1 MTRVVRFLF
10 FAVFALAVCG
20 SPCLAKELEKSGIEL
35 VRGNGGSMTFSVEIA
50 DTLEKRQKGMMFRAH
65 LPWQEGMLFDFE
77 RDMVMDM
84 WMKNTSIPLDMMF
97 INAEGVI
104 FKIEENAEPGSLK
117 RISSGSPGRYVLEVL
132 AGSVKRFGI
141 SMGDYL
147 VLPGVFSGNEGN

>member
-1 MTRVVRFLF
+1 MTRVIRFLF
-10 FAVFALAVCG
+10 FAVFALAVRG
-20 SPCLAKELEKSGIEL
+20 SPCLAGELEKSGMEL
-35 VRGNGGSMTFSVEIA
+35 VRGNGGSITFSVEIA

-65 LPWQEGMLFDFE
+65 LAWQEGMLFDFE

-104 FKIEENAEPGSLK
+104 FKIEENAEPGSLEL
-117 RISSGSPGRYVLEVL
+117 ISSGSPGRYVLEVL
-132 AGSVKRFGI
+132 AGSVKRFGVR
-141 SMGDYL
+141 MGDYL

>member
-1 MTRVVRFLF
+1 MTRVARFLF
-10 FAVFALAVCG
+10 FAVFALAVRG
-20 SPCLAKELEKSGIEL
+20 SPCLAGELEKSGMEL
-35 VRGNGGSMTFSVEIA
+35 VRGNGGSITFSVEIA

-65 LPWQEGMLFDFE
+65 LAWQEGMLFDFE

-104 FKIEENAEPGSLK
+104 FKIEENAEPGSLEL
-117 RISSGSPGRYVLEVL
+117 ISSGSPGRYVLEVL
-132 AGSVKRFGI
+132 AGSVKRFGVR
-141 SMGDYL
+141 MGDYL